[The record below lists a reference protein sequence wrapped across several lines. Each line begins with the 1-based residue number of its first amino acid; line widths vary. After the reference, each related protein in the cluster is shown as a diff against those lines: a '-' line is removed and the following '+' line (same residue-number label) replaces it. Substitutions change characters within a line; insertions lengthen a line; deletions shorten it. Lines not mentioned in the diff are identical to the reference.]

1 MFWNNSFF
9 NIGKKKFPDIN
20 YSATPYV
27 STVTTVEFKE
37 EPITD
42 KFCINCKR
50 HFIRQNV
57 HKDEDRCSSKPYL
70 DVVTGKYI
78 QTDYL
83 CCNERYGGD
92 CGPKGKNYEP
102 KE

>member
-1 MFWNNSFF
+1 MFWNDSFF

-27 STVTTVEFKE
+27 STVTTVE
-37 EPITD
+37 TYGVD
-42 KFCINCKR
+42 KFCVNCKR
-50 HFIRQNV
+50 HFIRQKV
-57 HKDEDRCSSKPYL
+57 HGKDGDRCLSKRYL
-70 DVVTGKYI
+70 DVVTGKYMH
-78 QTDYL
+78 TDYL
-83 CCNERYGGD
+83 CCNERCGGD